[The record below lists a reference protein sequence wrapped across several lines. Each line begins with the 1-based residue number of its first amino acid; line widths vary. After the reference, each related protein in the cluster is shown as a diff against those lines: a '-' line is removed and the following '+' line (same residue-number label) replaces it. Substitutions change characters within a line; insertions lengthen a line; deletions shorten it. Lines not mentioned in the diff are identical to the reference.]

1 MFWLSK
7 FNQYLI
13 EIKKLQYLNINHF
26 QIGDPLFKP
35 IAKEIRKLNRDAS
48 NLFNYISW
56 INKKS
61 KESYR
66 GIKHD
71 FKKIINYVSNFNE
84 HTTSPEVQV
93 LTYYSINEIRDGK
106 KISIPSWLMSTG
118 SQKILAMLSIIH
130 NPNPAP
136 LIIIEEFENGLD
148 PWTIDF
154 LIKKFKE
161 FIQQTG
167 SQVIITTH
175 SATLLNLLEY
185 TEILFAKRNSEKG
198 YLEYVR
204 FEEEKEMLNDVQEN
218 ILAGELYEKIRQEEF
233 ERNSLR
239 EEIEK
244 IKIDFKANIKCLVIT
259 EDSANIDIP
268 HKMPIYMILKASG
281 FNMEETLIQSYKSK
295 DKIMLG
301 YGIAQSAE
309 SYSNINKI
317 IFHRDKDG
325 EFAKKDKEFKSYKEY
340 HGLNKTELFV
350 TNGNDIES
358 YFINKDHIK
367 YLYNDLNEADIVYAI
382 ESSIADLKDT
392 SIKKLISNLNDNA
405 DAANL
410 LYESDPLLYTYT
422 KIIGKKIHPKLA
434 KFIKGDHSI
443 FKESSY
449 LKDERLEKIAK
460 EIWG

>member
-1 MFWLSK
+1 M
-7 FNQYLI
+7 
-13 EIKKLQYLNINHF
+13 
-26 QIGDPLFKP
+26 
-35 IAKEIRKLNRDAS
+35 S
-48 NLFNYISW
+48 N
-56 INKKS
+56 
-61 KESYR
+61 
-66 GIKHD
+66 
-71 FKKIINYVSNFNE
+71 
-84 HTTSPEVQV
+84 
-93 LTYYSINEIRDGK
+93 SI
-106 KISIPSWLMSTG
+106 T
-118 SQKILAMLSIIH
+118 
-130 NPNPAP
+130 
-136 LIIIEEFENGLD
+136 
-148 PWTIDF
+148 
-154 LIKKFKE
+154 
-161 FIQQTG
+161 
-167 SQVIITTH
+167 
-175 SATLLNLLEY
+175 
-185 TEILFAKRNSEKG
+185 
-198 YLEYVR
+198 R
-204 FEEEKEMLNDVQEN
+204 FDEEKKMFDDVQKN
-218 ILAGELYEKIRQEEF
+218 ILPGELFEKIRKEEF
-233 ERNSLR
+233 ERDSLR

-244 IKIDFKANIKCLVIT
+244 IKKDFKANIKCLVIT

-301 YGIAQSAE
+301 YGIAQRAE
-309 SYSNINKI
+309 SYSNINKV

-367 YLYNDLNEADIVYAI
+367 YLYNDLNEADIVSAI

-443 FKESSY
+443 FKESSF

-460 EIWG
+460 EIWE